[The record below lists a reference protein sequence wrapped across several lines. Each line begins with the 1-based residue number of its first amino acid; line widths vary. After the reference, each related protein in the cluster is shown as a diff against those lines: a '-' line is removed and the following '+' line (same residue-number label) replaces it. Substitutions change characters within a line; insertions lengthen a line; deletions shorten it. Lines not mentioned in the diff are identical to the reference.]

1 MKDIALVISC
11 GGSRGLAAIGAI
23 EELEASGFNITSI
36 AGSSIG
42 SAIGGIYASG
52 CLPEY
57 KKWICSLDRI
67 DVYKLMDFTISRQG
81 FLKGVKVFREMS
93 LFFKDSNIED
103 LPISYAAVSVDL
115 LTHKQVIF
123 KEGSLY
129 RAIRSSCSIPSIF
142 KPNIIEGKVLVDGGV
157 SNPLPFSVV
166 EKKSGDLLVGID
178 LNAPD
183 FRTKKKTSYFD
194 YSEFMR
200 TINSYLHFWHD
211 ASENKLPPEI
221 GGPIDIATKS
231 FQIMQ
236 EELTNRSIQQYS
248 PDLLI
253 KIPRTASST
262 FEFFKAKEL
271 IKLGRKVTKEAIVN
285 SLNITI

>member
-52 CLPEY
+52 CLQEY

-129 RAIRSSCSIPSIF
+129 RAIRSSCSIPSVF

-157 SNPLPFSVV
+157 VNPLPFSVV

-183 FRTKKKTSYFD
+183 FTIKKQTSYFD
-194 YSEFMR
+194 SEFMK
-200 TINSYLHFWHD
+200 TINSYLHLWHD
-211 ASENKLPPEI
+211 VSEKKLSTEI

-236 EELTNRSIQQYS
+236 EELTNRSIQQYI

-253 KIPRTASST
+253 QIPRTASST

-271 IKLGRKVTKEAIVN
+271 IKLGRKVTKEAIAN
-285 SLNITI
+285 SLNVTI